1 MTRACWVLGL
11 FIGLSQVGLRS
22 LQALSLRSALK
33 LEPKIPRLVGQNTR
47 VKEKGKGLSTHAWTL
62 FILKIVMSVMTM
74 ERIKKETLVHF

>member
-1 MTRACWVLGL
+1 MYILDS
-11 FIGLSQVGLRS
+11 ISLRFS
-22 LQALSLRSALK
+22 YRYRHERVKALSLRSALK

-74 ERIKKETLVHF
+74 ERNKKETLVHF